1 MWQSKVEPENH
12 FNDVIFIGEGR
23 GRACNLIPILA
34 VMKAESPV
42 YAKNSTSSRVVSRVK
57 A

>member
-42 YAKNSTSSRVVSRVK
+42 YAKIAHPVELYLG
-57 A
+57 